1 MSDKKGDWKYA
12 PLGWLLAGI
21 ARLPFRGLYMLSD
34 VLYVLVYHVVRYRR
48 KVVMKNLTNSFP
60 EKSEKELRDIMRKFY
75 RNFTDYF
82 FETIKLGHISDEEIE
97 KRMEFVGLEQFDD
110 CIERG
115 ESIGIYFSHCGNWEW
130 APSMTLWMKH
140 PIGEK
145 VQFCQV
151 YRHLDNKWFN
161 DYFLKLRSRFGS
173 VSFEKR
179 TVFRDLFRLKR
190 SGVVTTT
197 GFMSDQ
203 KPSHND
209 TVHVVK
215 FLNQPT
221 AMITG
226 TETII
231 RKLGLKAYYWDIEK
245 TGRGYYRLTVRLIS
259 ADPASEPEFAITD
272 AYARM
277 LETTIRRN
285 PSIWLWTH
293 KRWKHKVN
301 YSDNEQPRK

>member
-1 MSDKKGDWKYA
+1 MSKTEWKYA
-12 PLGWLLAGI
+12 PLGWLLSAI
-21 ARLPFRGLYMLSD
+21 ARLPFGVLYVLSD
-34 VLYVLVYHVVRYRR
+34 ILYVLVYYLVGYRR
-48 KVVMKNLTNSFP
+48 KVVRKNLANSFP
-60 EKSEKELRDIMRKFY
+60 EKTEGERKEIMRKFY

-82 FETIKLGHISDEEIE
+82 FETIKLAHVSDEEMR
-97 KRMEFVGLEQFDD
+97 KRMKFEGLELLDD
-110 CIERG
+110 CMGRG
-115 ESIGIYFSHCGNWEW
+115 ESVGIYFAHCGNWEW
-130 APSMTLWMKH
+130 APSMTMWMKH
-140 PIGEK
+140 PISEK
-145 VQFCQV
+145 IQFAQV

-161 DYFLKLRSRFGS
+161 EYFLKLRGRFGS

-179 TVFRDLFRLKR
+179 TVFRDLLRLKR
-190 SGVVTTT
+190 DGVVVTI

-231 RKLGLKAYYWDIEK
+231 RKLGMKAFYWDMEK
-245 TGRGYYRLTVRLIS
+245 ESRGHYKLVLRVIS
-259 ADPASEPEFAITD
+259 LDPASEPEFAITD

-301 YSDNEQPRK
+301 YSDNEHSRN

>member
-1 MSDKKGDWKYA
+1 MSENKGDWKYA
-12 PLGWLLAGI
+12 PLGWLLKGI
-21 ARLPFRGLYMLSD
+21 ARLPFGGLYLLSD
-34 VLYVLVYHVVRYRR
+34 ILYVLVYHLVRYRR

-60 EKSEKELRDIMRKFY
+60 EKSETELRGIMREFY

-82 FETIKLGHISDEEIE
+82 FETIKLGHISDKEIE
-97 KRMEFVGLEQFDD
+97 ERMEFVGLDLLDD

-140 PIGEK
+140 PISEK
-145 VQFCQV
+145 VKFCQV
-151 YRHLDNKWFN
+151 YRHLDNRWFN

-173 VSFEKR
+173 VSFEKH
-179 TVFRDLFRLKR
+179 TVFRDLLRLKR
-190 SGVVTTT
+190 AGVVTTT

-209 TVHVVK
+209 TAHVVK

-231 RKLGLKAYYWDIEK
+231 RKLGLKAFYWDIEK
-245 TGRGYYRLTVRLIS
+245 IGRGHYRLTVRLIS
-259 ADPASEPEFAITD
+259 ADPSAEPEFAITD
-272 AYARM
+272 VYARM

-293 KRWKHKVN
+293 KRWKNKVN
-301 YSDNEQPRK
+301 YSDNEQLHK